1 MEYNTR
7 REKLKIPDYGR
18 SVCKLIEF
26 AKTVQDRTKRNQ
38 IANIIVNVM
47 SQVNPTVKETAD
59 YKHKLW
65 DHMMIIANYELDVD
79 CPYEI
84 TRESASVDFVP
95 KALKYS
101 KHRIRYRHYGKI
113 MENLVEKV
121 STYPDGEEKDY
132 LVELIAQQLKK
143 SYLLWN
149 RDSVNDDLIA
159 SQFRDMSKGA
169 LKLSDDFQFV
179 STKECLAQLEKPVDA
194 VVITPNTQPAKK
206 KKAAPQPQRH
216 GKNKSKAQGKNK
228 KAHA

>member
-113 MENLVEKV
+113 M
-121 STYPDGEEKDY
+121 
-132 LVELIAQQLKK
+132 
-143 SYLLWN
+143 
-149 RDSVNDDLIA
+149 
-159 SQFRDMSKGA
+159 
-169 LKLSDDFQFV
+169 
-179 STKECLAQLEKPVDA
+179 
-194 VVITPNTQPAKK
+194 
-206 KKAAPQPQRH
+206 
-216 GKNKSKAQGKNK
+216 
-228 KAHA
+228 